1 VDDALLTNPNLTEE
15 WLQNALVFLP
25 GHPLLHIALAGFE
38 TDSKRAN
45 FLRSFGLERLPK
57 NSLICKRAA
66 EMLLVQNI
74 PKMALAAVDRALL
87 ADPTN
92 LTAQRLRLR
101 ILDAM
106 PNESSSNR

>member
-38 TDSKRAN
+38 TDSKRSN
-45 FLRSFGLERLPK
+45 FLRSFGLVRLPK

-66 EMLLVQNI
+66 EMLLVQNT
-74 PKMALAAVDRALL
+74 PKMALAAVDMALL
-87 ADPTN
+87 ADPKD

-106 PNESSSNR
+106 PDESSPNR